1 MVKAQ
6 QQKQSTMTQIKD
18 LEQLAPNTAIA
29 EMVLGV
35 KAVYP
40 PKSPKAPYNIVVFDQ
55 TGETR
60 LAAWSDVDL
69 SDYRGQR
76 ITVRSTT
83 TRKGLDGLNVVFSDY
98 SKKMELKLGKSG
110 QIFNDAELEAGAG
123 NKTPHAPVTSKSP
136 IAGPNGGAGVAPF
149 NATAPFS
156 AAPAVTPKA
165 FIFQNAQLMV
175 EAINAAQWVAKQ
187 VEAITPDH
195 LQAIASSLYISA
207 ERAGMARQ
215 FPTSE
220 KKEVAPA
227 APAKKN
233 DDDDLG
239 W

>member
-1 MVKAQ
+1 
-6 QQKQSTMTQIKD
+6 MTQIKD
-18 LEQLAPNTAIA
+18 LEHLAPNTAIA

-40 PKSPKAPYNIVVFDQ
+40 PKSPKAPYNLMVFDS

-60 LAAWSDVDL
+60 LAIWSDVDL
-69 SDYRGQR
+69 SEYRNQR
-76 ITVRSTT
+76 ITVRSVAK
-83 TRKGLDGLNVVFSDY
+83 RNGLDGLHVTYNQRN
-98 SKKMELKLGKSG
+98 SKYELKLSKSG

-123 NKTPHAPVTSKSP
+123 GPRPHAPVTSKSP
-136 IAGPNGGAGVAPF
+136 ISNGGSGVAPY
-149 NATAPFS
+149 NATSVA
-156 AAPAVTPKA
+156 PKA

-187 VEAITPDH
+187 VEAISPEH

-215 FPTSE
+215 YPQSE
-220 KKEVAPA
+220 KKEVVPA
-227 APAKKN
+227 APVKKN
-233 DDDDLG
+233 DEDDLG

>member
-1 MVKAQ
+1 
-6 QQKQSTMTQIKD
+6 MTQIKD
-18 LEQLAPNTAIA
+18 LEQLGNNTAIA

-35 KAVYP
+35 KTVYRP
-40 PKSPKAPYNIVVFDQ
+40 QSPKAPYNLIVFDT

-60 LAAWSDVDL
+60 LAVWGDVDL

-76 ITVRSTT
+76 ITVRSTA
-83 TRKGLDGLNVVFSDY
+83 TRKGLDGLYVTY
-98 SKKMELKLGKSG
+98 SEHNKRYELKLGKNG

-123 NKTPHAPVTSKSP
+123 SKTPQAAVTSKSP
-136 IAGPNGGAGVAPF
+136 IQGPSGGSGVAPY
-149 NATAPFS
+149 S
-156 AAPAVTPKA
+156 AAPAVAPKA

-175 EAINAAQWVAKQ
+175 EAINAATWVAKQ
-187 VEAITPDH
+187 VDALTPEH

-220 KKEVAPA
+220 KTEVKDA
-227 APAKKN
+227 APAKK

>member
-1 MVKAQ
+1 
-6 QQKQSTMTQIKD
+6 MTQIKD
-18 LEQLAPNTAIA
+18 LERLGNNTAIA

-35 KAVYP
+35 KTVYA
-40 PKSPKAPYNIVVFDQ
+40 PKSPKAPYNLIVFDT

-60 LAAWSDVDL
+60 LAVWSDVDL

-76 ITVRSTT
+76 ITARSIATK
-83 TRKGLDGLNVVFSDY
+83 KGLDGLYVTY
-98 SKKMELKLGKSG
+98 SEHNKRYELKLGKTG

-123 NKTPHAPVTSKSP
+123 GRAPQVAVTSKSP
-136 IAGPNGGAGVAPF
+136 IPGPSGGSGVAPY
-149 NATAPFS
+149 NATAI
-156 AAPAVTPKA
+156 APKA

-220 KKEVAPA
+220 KTEVKAA
-227 APAKKN
+227 APVKKN
-233 DDDDLG
+233 DEDDLG

>member
-1 MVKAQ
+1 MVRAKP
-6 QQKQSTMTQIKD
+6 KQSTMTQIKD
-18 LEQLAPNTAIA
+18 LEALAPNTAIA
-29 EMVLGV
+29 ELVLGV

-40 PKSPKAPYNIVVFDQ
+40 PKTPKAPYNLVVFDA

-69 SDYRGQR
+69 SDYKGQR
-76 ITVRSTT
+76 ITVRSTA
-83 TRKGLDGLNVVFSDY
+83 TRKGLDGLNVVYSDY
-98 SKKMELKLGKSG
+98 NKRNELKLGKSG

-123 NKTPHAPVTSKSP
+123 GRAPHAAVTSKSP
-136 IAGPNGGAGVAPF
+136 IPGPSGGSGVAPY
-149 NATAPFS
+149 NAT
-156 AAPAVTPKA
+156 PAVAPKA

-227 APAKKN
+227 PTIVKK
-233 DDDDLG
+233 DDEDDLG

>member
-1 MVKAQ
+1 
-6 QQKQSTMTQIKD
+6 MTQIKD
-18 LEQLAPNTAIA
+18 LERLGNNTAIA

-35 KAVYP
+35 KTVYA
-40 PKSPKAPYNIVVFDQ
+40 PKSPKAPYNLIVFDT

-60 LAAWSDVDL
+60 LAVWSDVDL

-76 ITVRSTT
+76 ITVRSIATK
-83 TRKGLDGLNVVFSDY
+83 KGLDGLYVTYSDH
-98 SKKMELKLGKSG
+98 SKRYELKLGKTG
-110 QIFNDAELEAGAG
+110 QIFNDAELEAGG
-123 NKTPHAPVTSKSP
+123 GSKSP
-136 IAGPNGGAGVAPF
+136 IPGPSGGSGVVPY
-149 NATAPFS
+149 T
-156 AAPAVTPKA
+156 AAPAIAPKA

-215 FPTSE
+215 FPTSD
-220 KKEVAPA
+220 KKEVAPTIV
-227 APAKKN
+227 KK
-233 DDDDLG
+233 DDEDELG

>member
-1 MVKAQ
+1 
-6 QQKQSTMTQIKD
+6 MTQIKD
-18 LEQLAPNTAIA
+18 LEALAPNTAIA
-29 EMVLGV
+29 EMTLGV

-40 PKSPKAPYNIVVFDQ
+40 PKTPKAPYNLVVFDQ

-60 LAAWSDVDL
+60 LAVWSDVDL

-76 ITVRSTT
+76 ITALSTAT
-83 TRKGLDGLNVVFSDY
+83 KKGLDGLNVVYSEY
-98 SKKMELKLGKSG
+98 SKRNELKLGKAG
-110 QIFNDAELEAGAG
+110 QIFNDAELEAAG
-123 NKTPHAPVTSKSP
+123 NKRTPQAAVTSKSP
-136 IAGPNGGAGVAPF
+136 IPGPSGGSGVAPY
-149 NATAPFS
+149 NATSVA
-156 AAPAVTPKA
+156 PKA

-215 FPTSE
+215 FPTSD

-227 APAKKN
+227 APVKK
-233 DDDDLG
+233 DDEDDLG

>member
-1 MVKAQ
+1 
-6 QQKQSTMTQIKD
+6 MTQIKD
-18 LEQLAPNTAIA
+18 LERLGNNTAIA

-35 KAVYP
+35 KTVYA
-40 PKSPKAPYNIVVFDQ
+40 PKSPKAPYNLIVFDT

-60 LAAWSDVDL
+60 LAVWSDVDL

-76 ITVRSTT
+76 IAVRSIATK
-83 TRKGLDGLNVVFSDY
+83 KGLDGLYVTY
-98 SKKMELKLGKSG
+98 SEHNKRYELKLGKTG
-110 QIFNDAELEAGAG
+110 QIFNDAELEASGG
-123 NKTPHAPVTSKSP
+123 SKSP
-136 IAGPNGGAGVAPF
+136 IPGPSGGSGVVPY
-149 NATAPFS
+149 T
-156 AAPAVTPKA
+156 AAPAVAPKA

-215 FPTSE
+215 FPTSD

-227 APAKKN
+227 PTIVKK
-233 DDDDLG
+233 DDEDDLG

>member
-1 MVKAQ
+1 
-6 QQKQSTMTQIKD
+6 MTQIKD
-18 LEQLAPNTAIA
+18 LEQLGNNTAIA

-35 KAVYP
+35 KTVYRP
-40 PKSPKAPYNIVVFDQ
+40 QSPKAPYNLIVFDT

-60 LAAWSDVDL
+60 LAVWSDVDL

-76 ITVRSTT
+76 ITVRSTA
-83 TRKGLDGLNVVFSDY
+83 TRKGLDGLYVTY
-98 SKKMELKLGKSG
+98 SEHNKRYELKLGKTG

-123 NKTPHAPVTSKSP
+123 SKTPQAAVTSKSP
-136 IAGPNGGAGVAPF
+136 IQGPGGGSGVAPY
-149 NATAPFS
+149 S
-156 AAPAVTPKA
+156 AAPAVAPKA

-187 VEAITPDH
+187 IEAISPEH

-207 ERAGMARQ
+207 ERAGMAKQ
-215 FPTSE
+215 FPTSD
-220 KKEVAPA
+220 KKEVKPA
-227 APAKKN
+227 APVKKD

>member
-1 MVKAQ
+1 
-6 QQKQSTMTQIKD
+6 MTQIKD
-18 LEQLAPNTAIA
+18 LEHLPLNSAIA

-35 KAVYP
+35 KTVYR
-40 PKSPKAPYNIVVFDQ
+40 PKSPKAPYNLIVFDT

-60 LAAWSDVDL
+60 LAIWSDVDL

-76 ITVRSTT
+76 ITVRSTAT
-83 TRKGLDGLNVVFSDY
+83 KRGLDGLNVVYSDHNQ
-98 SKKMELKLGKSG
+98 KFELKLGKTG
-110 QIFNDAELEAGAG
+110 QIFNDAELQLQGGSAGPSPA
-123 NKTPHAPVTSKSP
+123 VTSKSP
-136 IAGPNGGAGVAPF
+136 I
-149 NATAPFS
+149 TAPYT

-215 FPTSE
+215 FPASD

-227 APAKKN
+227 IAVVKK
-233 DDDDLG
+233 DDEDDFG

>member
-1 MVKAQ
+1 
-6 QQKQSTMTQIKD
+6 MTQIKD
-18 LEQLAPNTAIA
+18 LERLGNNTAIA

-35 KAVYP
+35 KTVYT
-40 PKSPKAPYNIVVFDQ
+40 PKSPKAPYNLIVFDT

-60 LAAWSDVDL
+60 LAVWSDVDL

-76 ITVRSTT
+76 ITVRSTA
-83 TRKGLDGLNVVFSDY
+83 TRKGLDGLYVTY
-98 SKKMELKLGKSG
+98 SEHNKRYELKLGKTG

-123 NKTPHAPVTSKSP
+123 SKAPQAAVTSKSP
-136 IAGPNGGAGVAPF
+136 IQGPGGGSGVAPY
-149 NATAPFS
+149 N
-156 AAPAVTPKA
+156 AAPAVAPKA

-187 VEAITPDH
+187 VEAISPEH

-207 ERAGMARQ
+207 ERAGMAKQ

-220 KKEVAPA
+220 KKNEVKPA
-227 APAKKN
+227 APTKK

>member
-1 MVKAQ
+1 
-6 QQKQSTMTQIKD
+6 MTQIKD

-40 PKSPKAPYNIVVFDQ
+40 PKSPKAPYNLMVFDA

-60 LAAWSDVDL
+60 LAIWSDVDL

-76 ITVRSTT
+76 ITVRSVAK
-83 TRKGLDGLNVVFSDY
+83 RNGLDGLHVTYNERN
-98 SKKMELKLGKSG
+98 SKYELKLSKSG
-110 QIFNDAELEAGAG
+110 QIFNDAELEAGVG
-123 NKTPHAPVTSKSP
+123 SRTPHAPVTSKSP
-136 IAGPNGGAGVAPF
+136 IVGSNGSSGVAPY
-149 NATAPFS
+149 NATS
-156 AAPAVTPKA
+156 VTPKA

-195 LQAIASSLYISA
+195 VQAIASSLYISA
-207 ERAGMARQ
+207 ERAGMAKQ

-220 KKEVAPA
+220 KKEVKPA
-227 APAKKN
+227 APVKK
-233 DDDDLG
+233 DDADDLG

>member
-1 MVKAQ
+1 
-6 QQKQSTMTQIKD
+6 MTQIKD
-18 LEQLAPNTAIA
+18 LEHLAPNTAIA

-40 PKSPKAPYNIVVFDQ
+40 PKSPKAPYNLMVFDS

-60 LAAWSDVDL
+60 LAIWSDVDL
-69 SDYRGQR
+69 SEYRNQR
-76 ITVRSTT
+76 ITVRSVAK
-83 TRKGLDGLNVVFSDY
+83 RNGLDGLHVTYNERN
-98 SKKMELKLGKSG
+98 SKYELKLSKSG

-123 NKTPHAPVTSKSP
+123 GPRPHAPVTSKSP
-136 IAGPNGGAGVAPF
+136 IAVASPSI
-149 NATAPFS
+149 A
-156 AAPAVTPKA
+156 PKA

-187 VEAITPDH
+187 VEAISPEH

-207 ERAGMARQ
+207 ERAGMAKQ

-220 KKEVAPA
+220 KKEVKPA
-227 APAKKN
+227 APVKKD